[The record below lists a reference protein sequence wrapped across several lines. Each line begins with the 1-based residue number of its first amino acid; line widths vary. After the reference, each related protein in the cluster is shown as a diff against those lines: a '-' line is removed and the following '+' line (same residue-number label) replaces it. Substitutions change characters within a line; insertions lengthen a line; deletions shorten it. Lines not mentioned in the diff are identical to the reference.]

1 MFELFKSGG
10 LLFMSILTVIL
21 ITLIYCSFKNKKNVN
36 LIGKLGLV
44 VGVLGHLLGLFSM
57 FDALE
62 GFNNNVS
69 TSLISSGV
77 KVSMICLIYG
87 LLIYVISLFILLF
100 RK

>member
-10 LLFMSILTVIL
+10 PLFMSILTVIL
-21 ITLIYCSFKNKKNVN
+21 IALIYCSFKNKKNIN
-36 LIGKLGLV
+36 IIGKLGLV
-44 VGVLGHLLGLFSM
+44 LGVLGHLLGLFSM
-57 FDALE
+57 FEALE

-69 TSLISSGV
+69 TALISRGV